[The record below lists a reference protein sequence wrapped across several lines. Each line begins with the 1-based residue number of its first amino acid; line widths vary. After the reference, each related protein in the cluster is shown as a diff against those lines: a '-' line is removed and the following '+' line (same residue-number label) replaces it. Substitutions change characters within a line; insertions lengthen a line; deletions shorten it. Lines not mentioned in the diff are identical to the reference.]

1 MGNREGANMHIV
13 IFGATG
19 ATGRCL
25 VEQALDQG
33 YDVTAFARNPLALT
47 IRHARLSIV
56 KGDMFHP
63 ATVEEAVANQDA
75 VLCTIGGHDRLRVAL
90 SGHPRS
96 PGLCTIGTRN
106 ILAAMRSLGVFR
118 LICLSA
124 WGIGDSKAWVPV
136 IFRNVIFP
144 LLMKEEYEDKETQ
157 EQLIRQSTLDWTIV
171 RPARL
176 TTGPRTGTYR
186 MQSNLKFSWRSSI
199 SRADVAD
206 CMLRQLTDQTFRQK
220 CLELS
225 Y

>member
-1 MGNREGANMHIV
+1 MHIV

-19 ATGRCL
+19 VTGRYL

-33 YDVTAFARNPLALT
+33 YDVTAFARNPAVVT
-47 IRHARLSIV
+47 TRHVRLSIV
-56 KGDMFHP
+56 RGDVFDP
-63 ATVEEAVANQDA
+63 ATVQEAVANQDA

-90 SGHPRS
+90 SGHPRE

-106 ILAAMRSLGVFR
+106 ILDAMKTLGVSR

-124 WGIGDSKAWVPV
+124 CGIGDSKGRIPV

-144 LLMKEEYEDKETQ
+144 LLMKEEYEDKEAQ
-157 EQLIRQSTLDWTIV
+157 EQLIRHSTLDWTIV
-171 RPARL
+171 RASRL
-176 TTGPRTGTYR
+176 TNGPRRGRYR
-186 MQSNLKFSWRSSI
+186 MQSSLEFSLQSRI

-206 CMLRQLTDQTFRQK
+206 CMLRQLTDSTFRHT

>member
-1 MGNREGANMHIV
+1 MHIV

-19 ATGRCL
+19 LTGRCL

-33 YDVTAFARNPLALT
+33 YDVTAFARNPASVT
-47 IRHARLSIV
+47 TQHVRLSIV
-56 KGDMFHP
+56 RGDVLQK
-63 ATVEEAVANQDA
+63 ASVQEAVANQDA

-90 SGHPRS
+90 SGHPRV
-96 PGLCTIGTRN
+96 PGLCTIGIRN
-106 ILAAMRSLGVFR
+106 ILDAMKTCGVSR

-124 WGIGDSKAWVPV
+124 WGIGDSKGRVPV
-136 IFRNVIFP
+136 IFRNVLFP
-144 LLMKEEYEDKETQ
+144 LLMKEEYEDKEAQ

-176 TTGPRTGTYR
+176 TNGSRTGNYR
-186 MQSNLKFSWRSSI
+186 MKASLEFSLQSSI

-206 CMLRQLTDQTFRQK
+206 CLLKQLTDRTFQQK

>member
-1 MGNREGANMHIV
+1 MYIV

-33 YDVTAFARNPLALT
+33 YDVTAFARNPASVT
-47 IRHARLSIV
+47 TQHARLSVV
-56 KGDMFHP
+56 KGDVFHP
-63 ATVEEAVANQDA
+63 ATVQEAVANQEA

-90 SGHPRS
+90 SGHHRE
-96 PGLCTIGTRN
+96 PGLCAIGTRN
-106 ILAAMRSLGVFR
+106 ILEAMKTFGVSR

-124 WGIGDSKAWVPV
+124 WGIGDSKGRVPV
-136 IFRNVIFP
+136 IFRNIIFP
-144 LLMKEEYEDKETQ
+144 LLMKEEYEEKEAQ

-171 RPARL
+171 RPSRL
-176 TTGPRTGTYR
+176 TKGPRTGNYR
-186 MQSNLKFSWRSSI
+186 MKSSLEFSLQSSI

-206 CMLRQLTDQTFRQK
+206 CMLKQLTDRTFQQK

>member
-1 MGNREGANMHIV
+1 MEGGIMHIA

-19 ATGRCL
+19 VTGRCL

-33 YDVTAFARNPLALT
+33 YDVTAFARNPAVVT
-47 IRHARLSIV
+47 TQHVRLSIV
-56 KGDMFHP
+56 RGDVFDS
-63 ATVEEAVANQDA
+63 ATIQEAVANQDA

-90 SGHPRS
+90 SRRPRE

-106 ILAAMRSLGVFR
+106 ILDAMKKYDVSR

-124 WGIGDSKAWVPV
+124 WGIGDSKGRVPV

-144 LLMKEEYEDKETQ
+144 LLMKEEYEDKEAQ
-157 EQLIRQSTLDWTIV
+157 EQLIQQSTLDWTIV
-171 RPARL
+171 RPSRL
-176 TTGPRTGTYR
+176 TNGPRRGRYR
-186 MQSNLKFSWRSSI
+186 MKSSLEFSLQSSI

-206 CMLRQLTDQTFRQK
+206 CMLRQLTDRTFRQK
-220 CLELS
+220 CLEMS

>member
-1 MGNREGANMHIV
+1 MNIV

-33 YDVTAFARNPLALT
+33 YDVTAFARNPSALT
-47 IRHARLSIV
+47 LRHVRLSIV
-56 KGDMFHP
+56 AGDVFQKAP
-63 ATVEEAVANQDA
+63 VEEAVAGQGA
-75 VLCTIGGHDRLRVAL
+75 VLCAIGGHDRLRVAL
-90 SGHPRS
+90 SGHPRQ

-106 ILAAMRSLGVFR
+106 ILDAMKTRGVSR

-124 WGIGDSKAWVPV
+124 WGVGESKGRVPV

-144 LLMKEEYEDKETQ
+144 LLMKEEYEDKEAQ
-157 EQLIRQSTLDWTIV
+157 EQLIRQSPLDWTIV

-176 TTGPRTGTYR
+176 TNGPRTGSYR
-186 MQSNLKFSWRSSI
+186 MQSSLEFSWQSRI

-206 CMLRQLTDQTFRQK
+206 CMLRQLTDHIFRQK

>member
-1 MGNREGANMHIV
+1 MGNMEGAIMHIV

-33 YDVTAFARNPLALT
+33 YDVTAFARNPAVMPT
-47 IRHARLSIV
+47 QHVRLSIV
-56 KGDMFHP
+56 RGDVFHP
-63 ATVEEAVANQDA
+63 ATVQEAVANQDA

-90 SGHPRS
+90 SGHPRE

-106 ILAAMRSLGVFR
+106 ILEAMKTLGVSR

-124 WGIGDSKAWVPV
+124 WGIGDSKGRVPF
-136 IFRNVIFP
+136 IFKNVIFP

-157 EQLIRQSTLDWTIV
+157 EQLIRQSNLDWTIV
-171 RPARL
+171 RPSRL
-176 TTGPRTGTYR
+176 TNGPRTGNYR
-186 MQSNLKFSWRSSI
+186 MQAILEFSWQSRI
-199 SRADVAD
+199 SRADVAG
-206 CMLRQLTDQTFRQK
+206 CMLKQLTDQTFRHT

>member
-1 MGNREGANMHIV
+1 MHIV

-19 ATGRCL
+19 LTGRCL

-33 YDVTAFARNPLALT
+33 YDVTAFARNPAAVPT
-47 IRHARLSIV
+47 SHVRLSIIR
-56 KGDMFHP
+56 GDVFQQ
-63 ATVEEAVANQDA
+63 ASVQDAIANQDA

-90 SGHPRS
+90 SGHPRA
-96 PGLCTIGTRN
+96 PGLCTIGTSN
-106 ILAAMRSLGVFR
+106 ILDAMKTLGVSR
-118 LICLSA
+118 LVCISA
-124 WGIGDSKAWVPV
+124 WGIGESKGRVPV

-144 LLMKEEYEDKETQ
+144 LLMKDEYEDKEAQ
-157 EQLIRQSTLDWTIV
+157 EQLIQQSDLDWTIV

-176 TTGPRTGTYR
+176 TNGPRTGNYQMKAGLEFS
-186 MQSNLKFSWRSSI
+186 MQSSI

-206 CMLRQLTDQTFRQK
+206 CMLKQLTDATFQQK

>member
-1 MGNREGANMHIV
+1 MHIV

-19 ATGRCL
+19 LTGRCL

-33 YDVTAFARNPLALT
+33 YDVTAFARNPASVT
-47 IRHARLSIV
+47 TQHARLSVV
-56 KGDMFHP
+56 KGDVFHP
-63 ATVEEAVANQDA
+63 ATVQEAVANQEA

-90 SGHPRS
+90 SGHHRE
-96 PGLCTIGTRN
+96 PGLCAIGTRN
-106 ILAAMRSLGVFR
+106 ILEAMKTFGVSR

-124 WGIGDSKAWVPV
+124 WGIGDSKGRVPV
-136 IFRNVIFP
+136 IFRNIIFP
-144 LLMKEEYEDKETQ
+144 LLMKEEYEDKEAQ

-171 RPARL
+171 RPSRL
-176 TTGPRTGTYR
+176 TKGPRTGNYR
-186 MQSNLKFSWRSSI
+186 MKSSLEFSLQSSI

-206 CMLRQLTDQTFRQK
+206 WMLQQLTDRTFQQK

>member
-1 MGNREGANMHIV
+1 MHIV

-25 VEQALDQG
+25 VEQALVQG
-33 YDVTAFARNPLALT
+33 HDVTAFARNPASVPT
-47 IRHARLSIV
+47 SHVRLSIV
-56 KGDMFHP
+56 RGDVFQK
-63 ATVEEAVANQDA
+63 ASVQEAVANQDA

-90 SGHPRS
+90 SGHPRA
-96 PGLCTIGTRN
+96 PGLCTIGTSN
-106 ILAAMRSLGVFR
+106 ILDAMKTCGVSR

-124 WGIGDSKAWVPV
+124 WGIGESKGRVPV

-144 LLMKEEYEDKETQ
+144 LLMKEEYEDKEAQ
-157 EQLIRQSTLDWTIV
+157 EQLIQQSNLDWTIV

-176 TTGPRTGTYR
+176 TNGPRTGRYR
-186 MQSNLKFSWRSSI
+186 MKAGLEFSWRSSI

-206 CMLRQLTDQTFRQK
+206 GMLRQLTDSTFRHTY
-220 CLELS
+220 LELS

>member
-1 MGNREGANMHIV
+1 MMHIV

-19 ATGRCL
+19 ATGRYL
-25 VEQALDQG
+25 VEQALSQG
-33 YDVTAFARNPLALT
+33 YTVTAFVCNPLALT
-47 IRHARLSIV
+47 TRHAHLSIV
-56 KGDMFHP
+56 KGDVFHLP
-63 ATVEEAVANQDA
+63 SVEEAVTNQDA
-75 VLCTIGGHDRLRVAL
+75 VLCAIGGHDRLRVAL
-90 SGHPRS
+90 SGHPRE

-106 ILAAMRSLGVFR
+106 ILEAMKTLGVSR

-124 WGIGDSKAWVPV
+124 WGIGDSKGRVPV

-144 LLMKEEYEDKETQ
+144 LLMKEEYEDKEAQ

-176 TTGPRTGTYR
+176 TNGSRTGRYR
-186 MQSNLKFSWRSSI
+186 MQSSLEFSWQSRI

-206 CMLRQLTDQTFRQK
+206 CMLRQLTDSTFRQK
-220 CLELS
+220 CLEVS

>member
-1 MGNREGANMHIV
+1 MKLA

-19 ATGRCL
+19 VTGRCL

-33 YDVTAFARNPLALT
+33 YDVTAFARNPLSLT
-47 IRHARLSIV
+47 TRHAHLSIV
-56 KGDMFHP
+56 KGDVFHP
-63 ATVEEAVANQDA
+63 ASVEEAVANQDA

-106 ILAAMRSLGVFR
+106 ILDAMKTLGVSC

-124 WGIGDSKAWVPV
+124 WGIGDSKGRVPV

-144 LLMKEEYEDKETQ
+144 LLMKEEYEDKEAQ

-171 RPARL
+171 RPSRL
-176 TTGPRTGTYR
+176 TNGPRTGNYR
-186 MQSNLKFSWRSSI
+186 MKSSLKFSLQSSI

-206 CMLRQLTDQTFRQK
+206 CMLKQLTDQTFRQK

>member
-1 MGNREGANMHIV
+1 MHIV

-33 YDVTAFARNPLALT
+33 YDVTAFARNPAVVT
-47 IRHARLSIV
+47 TQHVRLSIV
-56 KGDMFHP
+56 RGDVLQK
-63 ATVEEAVANQDA
+63 ASIQEAIANQDA

-90 SGHPRS
+90 SGHPRT

-106 ILAAMRSLGVFR
+106 ILDAMQACGVSR

-124 WGIGDSKAWVPV
+124 WGIGDSKGRVPV
-136 IFRNVIFP
+136 IFRNVLFP
-144 LLMKEEYEDKETQ
+144 LLMKEEYEDKEAQ
-157 EQLIRQSTLDWTIV
+157 EQLIQQSTLDWTIV
-171 RPARL
+171 RPSRL
-176 TTGPRTGTYR
+176 TNGSRRGRYR
-186 MQSNLKFSWRSSI
+186 MKSSLEFSLQSSI

-206 CMLRQLTDQTFRQK
+206 CMLRQLTDSTFRHK

>member
-1 MGNREGANMHIV
+1 MHIV

-33 YDVTAFARNPLALT
+33 YDVTAFARNPAGVT
-47 IRHARLSIV
+47 TQHARLSIV
-56 KGDMFHP
+56 KGDVFHT
-63 ATVEEAVANQDA
+63 ATVQEAVANQEA
-75 VLCTIGGHDRLRVAL
+75 VLCTIGGQDRLRVAL
-90 SGHPRS
+90 SGHHRE
-96 PGLCTIGTRN
+96 PGLCAIGTRN
-106 ILAAMRSLGVFR
+106 ILEAMKTFGVSR

-124 WGIGDSKAWVPV
+124 WGIGDSKGRVPV
-136 IFRNVIFP
+136 IFRNIIFP
-144 LLMKEEYEDKETQ
+144 LLMKEEYEDKEAQ

-176 TTGPRTGTYR
+176 TKGPRTGNYR
-186 MQSNLKFSWRSSI
+186 MKSSLEFSLQSSI

-206 CMLRQLTDQTFRQK
+206 CMLNQLTDRTFQQK

>member
-1 MGNREGANMHIV
+1 MKLA

-19 ATGRCL
+19 ATGQCL

-47 IRHARLSIV
+47 TRHAHLSIV
-56 KGDMFHP
+56 TGDVFQKAP
-63 ATVEEAVANQDA
+63 VEEAVTNQDA

-90 SGHPRS
+90 SRHPRQ
-96 PGLCTIGTRN
+96 PGLCTVGTRN
-106 ILAAMRSLGVFR
+106 ILDAMKKYDVSR

-124 WGIGDSKAWVPV
+124 WGIGESKDRLPFVFKH
-136 IFRNVIFP
+136 IILP
-144 LLMKEEYEDKETQ
+144 LLMKEEYEDKEAQ
-157 EQLIRQSTLDWTIV
+157 EQLIEQSTLDWTIV

-176 TTGPRTGTYR
+176 TNGPHTGSYR
-186 MQSNLKFSWRSSI
+186 MKSILEFSRQSSI

-206 CMLRQLTDQTFRQK
+206 CMLKQLTDQTFRHK
-220 CLELS
+220 CIELS

>member
-1 MGNREGANMHIV
+1 V
-13 IFGATG
+13 
-19 ATGRCL
+19 
-25 VEQALDQG
+25 
-33 YDVTAFARNPLALT
+33 
-47 IRHARLSIV
+47 
-56 KGDMFHP
+56 FHP
-63 ATVEEAVANQDA
+63 ATVQEAVANQDA

-90 SGHPRS
+90 SGHPRE

-106 ILAAMRSLGVFR
+106 ILDAMKTFGVSR

-124 WGIGDSKAWVPV
+124 WGVGDSKSRVPV

-144 LLMKEEYEDKETQ
+144 LLMKEEYEDKEAQ
-157 EQLIRQSTLDWTIV
+157 EQLVRQSNLNWTIV

-176 TTGPRTGTYR
+176 TNGPRTGNYR
-186 MQSNLKFSWRSSI
+186 MKSSLEFSLQSSI

-206 CMLRQLTDQTFRQK
+206 CILRQFTDRAFRQK

>member
-1 MGNREGANMHIV
+1 MQIV

-19 ATGRCL
+19 ATGRHL
-25 VEQALDQG
+25 VEQALSAG
-33 YDVTAFARNPLALT
+33 YCVTAFVRNPLALPT
-47 IRHARLSIV
+47 QHAHLTLV
-56 KGDMFHP
+56 KGDVFHP
-63 ATVEEAVANQDA
+63 ASVEEAVTNQDA
-75 VLCTIGGHDRLRVAL
+75 VLCAIGGHDRLRVAL
-90 SGHPRS
+90 SGHPRV

-106 ILAAMRSLGVFR
+106 ILHAMMTLGVSR

-124 WGIGDSKAWVPV
+124 WGIGASRGRVPV

-144 LLMKEEYEDKETQ
+144 LLMKEEYEDKEAQ
-157 EQLIRQSTLDWTIV
+157 EQLIRHSSLDWTIV

-176 TTGPRTGTYR
+176 TNGPRTGRYR
-186 MQSNLKFSWRSSI
+186 MQSSLRFSLQARI

-206 CMLRQLTDQTFRQK
+206 CMLSQLTDPTFQHK

>member
-1 MGNREGANMHIV
+1 MHIV

-33 YDVTAFARNPLALT
+33 YDVTAFARNPAVVPVQ
-47 IRHARLSIV
+47 HVRLSIV
-56 KGDMFHP
+56 RGDVLQK
-63 ATVEEAVANQDA
+63 ASVQEAVANQDA

-90 SGHPRS
+90 SGHPRA
-96 PGLCTIGTRN
+96 PGLCTIGTSN
-106 ILAAMRSLGVFR
+106 ILDAMKTFGVSR

-124 WGIGDSKAWVPV
+124 WGVGDSKGRVPV
-136 IFRNVIFP
+136 IFRDVIFP
-144 LLMKEEYEDKETQ
+144 LLMKEEYEDKEAQ
-157 EQLIRQSTLDWTIV
+157 EQLIQQSTLDWTIV

-176 TTGPRTGTYR
+176 TNGPRTGNYR
-186 MQSNLKFSWRSSI
+186 MKSSLEFSLRSSI

-206 CMLRQLTDQTFRQK
+206 CMLKQLTDSTFRQK
-220 CLELS
+220 CLEMS

>member
-1 MGNREGANMHIV
+1 MHIV

-33 YDVTAFARNPLALT
+33 YDVTAFARNPASVT
-47 IRHARLSIV
+47 TQHARLSVV
-56 KGDMFHP
+56 KGDVFHP
-63 ATVEEAVANQDA
+63 AAVQEAVANQET

-90 SGHPRS
+90 SGHHRE
-96 PGLCTIGTRN
+96 PGLCAIGTRN
-106 ILAAMRSLGVFR
+106 ILEAMKTCGVSR

-124 WGIGDSKAWVPV
+124 WGIGDSKGRVPV
-136 IFRNVIFP
+136 IFRNIIFP
-144 LLMKEEYEDKETQ
+144 LLMKEEYEDKEAQ
-157 EQLIRQSTLDWTIV
+157 EQLIRQSTFDWTIV
-171 RPARL
+171 RPSRL
-176 TTGPRTGTYR
+176 TKGPRTGNYR
-186 MQSNLKFSWRSSI
+186 MKASLEFSLQSSI

-206 CMLRQLTDQTFRQK
+206 CMLKQLTDRTFQQK